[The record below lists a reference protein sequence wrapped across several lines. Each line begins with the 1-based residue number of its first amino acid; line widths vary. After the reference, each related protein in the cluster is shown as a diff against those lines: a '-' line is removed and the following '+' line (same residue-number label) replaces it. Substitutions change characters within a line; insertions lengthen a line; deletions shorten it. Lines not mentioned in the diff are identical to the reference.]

1 MVWTKVGS
9 VVISR
14 IMVNEGIMFGGEEN
28 GGIFYGPLLQV
39 RDGSMAMALMLE
51 ALASSGKSLSEMLS
65 ELPRYHQLKDKV
77 TCPEKLK
84 QKVLERLRD
93 QAKAPKIE
101 TIDGVKLTY
110 TDGSWILFRP
120 SGTEPIYRIYAE
132 AETPERVA
140 ELMEDHKSL
149 IETVVE
155 SLK

>member
-1 MVWTKVGS
+1 
-9 VVISR
+9 
-14 IMVNEGIMFGGEEN
+14 
-28 GGIFYGPLLQV
+28 
-39 RDGSMAMALMLE
+39 
-51 ALASSGKSLSEMLS
+51 MLS

-84 QKVLERLRD
+84 QKVLEILRD

-140 ELMEDHKSL
+140 ELMEEHKSL

-155 SLK
+155 SVK